1 MAKATSALNHP
12 QSGIG
17 QIEFASCGVD
27 RFVGGLK
34 AFSNRPVKRRDN

>member
-17 QIEFASCGVD
+17 QIEFASGGAD

-34 AFSNRPVKRRDN
+34 AFSNRSVQLRDN